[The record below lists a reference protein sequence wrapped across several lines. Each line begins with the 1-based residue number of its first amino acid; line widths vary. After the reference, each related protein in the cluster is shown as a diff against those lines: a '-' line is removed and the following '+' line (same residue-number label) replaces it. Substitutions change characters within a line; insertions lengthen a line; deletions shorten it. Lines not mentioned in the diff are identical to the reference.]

1 MQDEGNGMED
11 GPLSPESQP
20 QLLGEARLTR
30 SRCFS
35 KAMQALG
42 VFGFGGSR

>member
-1 MQDEGNGMED
+1 MQDEGNCMED

-20 QLLGEARLTR
+20 QLLGEARLMR
-30 SRCFS
+30 SQCFS
-35 KAMQALG
+35 KAMQALE